1 MSDLPTKKQKTKLKL
16 DLTTRAL
23 MARLVRGYVRPHARR
38 LSLALLCMMIAAAV
52 PAGLAYL
59 LEPIMNQALTVV
71 DHSDSAVIEARKADI
86 LTIAAIIFGLF
97 LAKGLAELGE
107 AVLMARVGFGIVA
120 QMQRELYRR
129 LISLDLV
136 FFNNTSPGTLV
147 ARFINDVNLLRGA
160 VSNTLTSIG
169 KDTLNALF
177 LIGVML
183 WQDWLLAVMAC
194 TILPIAVLP
203 IARVGKRMRKVS
215 GNTQVQV
222 GKLTTLLD
230 ESFQGIRSVKAYG
243 NEPQEIARADRTFNE
258 VERLNIKAARTRS
271 LLSPIMEMLGGFAIV
286 AVIVYGTYQVAAGNR
301 EPGEL
306 FSFITAFMLAYE
318 PFKRLAKLNA
328 SLQEG
333 LAAAARLFGILDQQ
347 PVIADKV
354 GAKAL
359 HLTGGTLTF
368 EAVDFAYHAD
378 APAALSSLS
387 LEVPAGK
394 TVALVG
400 PSGAGKTTILS
411 LLPRFYEVD
420 RGRIMI
426 DGQDLR
432 DLSLTSLRASMALV
446 SQEVVLFDD
455 TIAANIAYGRPGAT
469 AAEIQTAARNAAA
482 HDFIAE
488 LPQGYDTAVGPRG
501 VKLSG
506 GQRQRIAI
514 ARAMLKN
521 APILLLDEATSALD
535 TDSERFVQAAL
546 KTLMQGRTTLVIAH
560 RLSTVVD
567 ADMICV
573 LRDGR
578 IVERGNHAE
587 LLALGGDYA
596 RLYSQQFAAEDR
608 EQA

>member
-1 MSDLPTKKQKTKLKL
+1 MNDLPVKKQKAKLKL
-16 DLTTRAL
+16 DHTTRAL
-23 MARLVRGYVRPHARR
+23 MSRLVRGYVAPHRRR
-38 LSLALLCMMIAAAV
+38 LGLALLCMAVAAAV
-52 PAGLAYL
+52 PAGLAYM
-59 LEPIMNQALTVV
+59 LEPIMNQALAAIDRTDVAEV
-71 DHSDSAVIEARKADI
+71 AARKAEV
-86 LTIAAIIFGLF
+86 LSIAAVIFALF

-120 QMQRELYRR
+120 QMQRDLYRR

-177 LIGVML
+177 LIGVMI
-183 WQDWLLAVMAC
+183 WQDWLLAAVAC
-194 TILPIAVLP
+194 TVLPIAVVP

-215 GNTQVQV
+215 GNTQIQV

-258 VERLNIKAARTRS
+258 VERLNIKGARTRG

-286 AVIVYGTYQVAAGNR
+286 AVIVYGTYQVASGNR
-301 EPGEL
+301 EPGAL
-306 FSFITAFMLAYE
+306 FSFMTAFMLAYE

-333 LAAAARLFGILDQQ
+333 LASAVRLFGVLDQK
-347 PVIADKV
+347 PAIADKP
-354 GAKAL
+354 GATAL
-359 HLTGGTLTF
+359 RLEGGTLSF
-368 EAVDFAYHAD
+368 EAVTFAYHPG
-378 APAALSSLS
+378 APAALSQFSLQ
-387 LEVPAGK
+387 VPAGK

-400 PSGAGKTTILS
+400 PSGAGKTTVLS

-420 RGRIMI
+420 GGSIKI

-432 DLSLTSLRASMALV
+432 AVTLESLRAAMALV

-455 TIAANIAYGRPGAT
+455 TVAANIAYGRPGASQ
-469 AAEIQTAARNAAA
+469 AEIEAAARHAAA
-482 HDFIAE
+482 HDFITE
-488 LPQGYDTAVGPRG
+488 LGQGYETPVGPRG

-546 KTLMQGRTTLVIAH
+546 KELMRGRTTLVIAH

-567 ADMICV
+567 ADLICV
-573 LRDGR
+573 LREGR
-578 IVERGNHAE
+578 IVERGSHSE

-596 RLYSQQFAAEDR
+596 RLYSQQFASETA
-608 EQA
+608 